1 MYDGDGTLRSSLV
14 GHRQVVS
21 CQFAFLCARSAVA
34 ALFPPTPQRTTE
46 SSPMIR
52 RGNSSSGASY
62 RTRASGRGGGRR
74 GRGHEDDEVRV
85 ADCCRHD
92 NSPSSYAL
100 YKQQLKQNE
109 SMLLLGYLGLKVL
122 LEI

>member
-1 MYDGDGTLRSSLV
+1 M
-14 GHRQVVS
+14 
-21 CQFAFLCARSAVA
+21 A

-62 RTRASGRGGGRR
+62 RTRASGRGGGGRR
-74 GRGHEDDEVRV
+74 LRGHEDDEVRV

-92 NSPSSYAL
+92 NSPNSYAL